1 MNFFQH
7 DGNVFR
13 GERVR
18 IPSVSFFNRGGID
31 KLGMILMWSSKYK
44 KQKGFHQF
52 HNRKKLVCLKNF
64 GEVSTFTKVSS
75 LLFFV
80 ITSSQKTSQR
90 NFNRLRAIKLA
101 QLNQITKKTFPR
113 LKNRCKTRED
123 ENKANS
129 LYSDSIRSNVA

>member
-1 MNFFQH
+1 MMVTFSEGKGFEYPQ
-7 DGNVFR
+7 FLFSI
-13 GERVR
+13 EAA
-18 IPSVSFFNRGGID
+18 FYD

-44 KQKGFHQF
+44 EQKGFHQF

-123 ENKANS
+123 ENKADS